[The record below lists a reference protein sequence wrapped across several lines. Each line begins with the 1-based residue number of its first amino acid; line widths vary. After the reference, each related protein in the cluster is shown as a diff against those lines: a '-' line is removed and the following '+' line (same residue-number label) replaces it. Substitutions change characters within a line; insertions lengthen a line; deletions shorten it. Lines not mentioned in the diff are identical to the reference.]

1 MRQFTLAALL
11 AMALAGCAST
21 APYGNFATEPPA
33 GLEERIVADTVKQ
46 LVALYPPARTRF
58 HLGQPTP
65 DAYGSALVEAL
76 RARGYALVEFKPGT
90 APQAGSPEAAA
101 ATAPGLNLHYLL
113 DTAASPNLYRITV
126 MVGQQSL
133 SRAYLAQNNRVA
145 PAGAWV
151 RKE

>member
-21 APYGNFATEPPA
+21 APYGNFAAHPPA
-33 GLEERIVADTVKQ
+33 GLEERIAADTVKQ

-76 RARGYALVEFKPGT
+76 RAKGYALMEFK
-90 APQAGSPEAAA
+90 EAAP
-101 ATAPGLNLHYLL
+101 ATSPGLSLHYVL
-113 DTAASPNLYRITV
+113 DAAASPNLYRVTV
-126 MVGQQSL
+126 TVGQKSL

>member
-21 APYGNFATEPPA
+21 APYGNFATHPPA
-33 GLEERIVADTVKQ
+33 GLEERIAADTVKQ

-76 RARGYALVEFKPGT
+76 RARGYALVEFK
-90 APQAGSPEAAA
+90 EAAPA
-101 ATAPGLNLHYLL
+101 AAPGLSLNYVL
-113 DTAASPNLYRITV
+113 DAAASPNLYRVTV
-126 MVGQQSL
+126 TVGQKSL
-133 SRAYLAQNNRVA
+133 SRAYLAQNDRVA

>member
-21 APYGNFATEPPA
+21 APYGNFAAHPPA
-33 GLEERIVADTVKQ
+33 GLEERIAADTVKQ
-46 LVALYPPARTRF
+46 LVTLYPPARTRF
-58 HLGQPTP
+58 HLGQSTP

-76 RARGYALVEFKPGT
+76 RAKGYALVEFT
-90 APQAGSPEAAA
+90 EAAPA
-101 ATAPGLNLHYLL
+101 AAPGLSLHYVL
-113 DTAASPNLYRITV
+113 DAAASPNLYRVTV
-126 MVGQQSL
+126 TVGQKSL
-133 SRAYLAQNNRVA
+133 SRAYLAQNDRVA

>member
-1 MRQFTLAALL
+1 MRQLTLPALL
-11 AMALAGCAST
+11 VMALAGCAST
-21 APYGNFATEPPA
+21 APYGNFATHPPV
-33 GLEERIVADTVKQ
+33 GLEQKIAVDTAKQ

-65 DAYGSALVEAL
+65 DAYGSALVEAA
-76 RARGYALVEFKPGT
+76 RAKGYALVEFK
-90 APQAGSPEAAA
+90 EAAP
-101 ATAPGLNLHYLL
+101 ATAPGLSLHYVL
-113 DTAASPNLYRITV
+113 DAVASPNLYRVTV
-126 MVGQQSL
+126 MVGQKSL

>member
-1 MRQFTLAALL
+1 MRPFTLAALL

-21 APYGNFATEPPA
+21 APYGNFATHPPA
-33 GLEERIVADTVKQ
+33 GLEERIAADTVKQ
-46 LVALYPPARTRF
+46 LVTLYPPARTRF

-76 RARGYALVEFKPGT
+76 RAKGYALVEFK
-90 APQAGSPEAAA
+90 EAAA
-101 ATAPGLNLHYLL
+101 ATASGLSLHYVL
-113 DTAASPNLYRITV
+113 DAAASPNLYRVTV
-126 MVGQQSL
+126 TVGQKSL
-133 SRAYLAQNNRVA
+133 SRAYLAQNDRVA

>member
-1 MRQFTLAALL
+1 MRQLTLPALL
-11 AMALAGCAST
+11 VMALAGCAST
-21 APYGNFATEPPA
+21 APYGNFATHPPA
-33 GLEERIVADTVKQ
+33 GLEQKIAVDTAKQ

-76 RARGYALVEFKPGT
+76 RAKGYALVEVKTSPQET
-90 APQAGSPEAAA
+90 AP
-101 ATAPGLNLHYLL
+101 ATAPGLSLHYVL
-113 DTAASPNLYRITV
+113 DAVASPNLYRVTV
-126 MVGQQSL
+126 TVGQKSL

>member
-1 MRQFTLAALL
+1 
-11 AMALAGCAST
+11 MALAGCAST
-21 APYGNFATEPPA
+21 APYGNFATHPPA
-33 GLEERIVADTVKQ
+33 GLEERIAADTVKQ

-76 RARGYALVEFKPGT
+76 RAKGYALVEFKTGT
-90 APQAGSPEAAA
+90 PRRKPEAAA
-101 ATAPGLNLHYLL
+101 ATAPGLSLHYVL
-113 DTAASPNLYRITV
+113 DAAASPNLYRVTV
-126 MVGQQSL
+126 TVGQKSL
-133 SRAYLAQNNRVA
+133 SRAYLAQNDRVA

>member
-1 MRQFTLAALL
+1 MHQFALAALL

-21 APYGNFATEPPA
+21 APYGNFATHPPA
-33 GLEERIVADTVKQ
+33 GLEERIAADTVKQ

-76 RARGYALVEFKPGT
+76 RAKGYALVEVKTSPQET
-90 APQAGSPEAAA
+90 AP
-101 ATAPGLNLHYLL
+101 ATAPGLSLHYVL
-113 DTAASPNLYRITV
+113 DAVASPNLYRVTV
-126 MVGQQSL
+126 MVGQKSL

>member
-1 MRQFTLAALL
+1 MRQFALSAFL
-11 AMALAGCAST
+11 VMALAGCAST
-21 APYGNFATEPPA
+21 VPYGNFATEPPA

-46 LVALYPPARTRF
+46 LVTLYPPARTRF

-76 RARGYALVEFKPGT
+76 RARGYALVEFK
-90 APQAGSPEAAA
+90 EAAP
-101 ATAPGLNLHYLL
+101 ATAPGLSLHYVL
-113 DTAASPNLYRITV
+113 DAAASPNLYRVTV
-126 MVGQQSL
+126 TVGQKSL
-133 SRAYLAQNNRVA
+133 SRAYLAQNDRVA

>member
-1 MRQFTLAALL
+1 MRQFALSALL
-11 AMALAGCAST
+11 VMALAGCAST

-46 LVALYPPARTRF
+46 LVTLYPPARTRF

-76 RARGYALVEFKPGT
+76 RAKGYALVEFK
-90 APQAGSPEAAA
+90 EAAP
-101 ATAPGLNLHYLL
+101 ATAPGLSLHYVL
-113 DTAASPNLYRITV
+113 DAAASPNLYRVTV
-126 MVGQQSL
+126 TVGQKSL
-133 SRAYLAQNNRVA
+133 SRAYLAQNDRVA

>member
-1 MRQFTLAALL
+1 MRQLTLPALL
-11 AMALAGCAST
+11 VMALAGCAST
-21 APYGNFATEPPA
+21 APYGNFATHPPA
-33 GLEERIVADTVKQ
+33 GLEQKIAVDTAKQ

-76 RARGYALVEFKPGT
+76 RARGYALMEFK
-90 APQAGSPEAAA
+90 EAAP
-101 ATAPGLNLHYLL
+101 ATAPALSLHYVL
-113 DTAASPNLYRITV
+113 DAAASPNLYRVTV
-126 MVGQQSL
+126 TVGQKSL
-133 SRAYLAQNNRVA
+133 SRAYLAQNDRVA

>member
-1 MRQFTLAALL
+1 MRQFALSALL
-11 AMALAGCAST
+11 VMALAGCAST

-46 LVALYPPARTRF
+46 LVTLYPPARTRF

-76 RARGYALVEFKPGT
+76 RAKGYALVEVK
-90 APQAGSPEAAA
+90 ASPQEAAP
-101 ATAPGLNLHYLL
+101 ATAPGLSLHYVL
-113 DTAASPNLYRITV
+113 DAVASPNLYRVTV
-126 MVGQQSL
+126 MVGQKSL

>member
-1 MRQFTLAALL
+1 MRQFTLSALL
-11 AMALAGCAST
+11 VMALAGCAST
-21 APYGNFATEPPA
+21 TPYGNFATEPPA
-33 GLEERIVADTVKQ
+33 GLEERIAADTVKQ

-76 RARGYALVEFKPGT
+76 RAKGYALVEFK
-90 APQAGSPEAAA
+90 EATP
-101 ATAPGLNLHYLL
+101 ATVSGLSLNYVL
-113 DTAASPNLYRITV
+113 DAAASPNLYRVTV
-126 MVGQQSL
+126 TVGQKSL
-133 SRAYLAQNNRVA
+133 SRAYLAQNDRVA

>member
-1 MRQFTLAALL
+1 MRKLALSALL
-11 AMALAGCAST
+11 VMAPGRLRVDRALRQLRDRAPGRPGGKDRRRHGEAAGHPVPAGKNALPSRPADAGCLWQRPGRSA
-21 APYGNFATEPPA
+21 A
-33 GLEERIVADTVKQ
+33 GK
-46 LVALYPPARTRF
+46 
-58 HLGQPTP
+58 
-65 DAYGSALVEAL
+65 
-76 RARGYALVEFKPGT
+76 GYALVEFKPGT

-101 ATAPGLNLHYLL
+101 PGLNLHYVL

-133 SRAYLAQNNRVA
+133 SRAYLAQNDRVA

>member
-21 APYGNFATEPPA
+21 APYGNFATHPPA
-33 GLEERIVADTVKQ
+33 GLEERIAK
-46 LVALYPPARTRF
+46 
-58 HLGQPTP
+58 
-65 DAYGSALVEAL
+65 
-76 RARGYALVEFKPGT
+76 GYALVEVK
-90 APQAGSPEAAA
+90 ASPQEAAPP
-101 ATAPGLNLHYLL
+101 TAPGLSLHYVL
-113 DTAASPNLYRITV
+113 DAVASPNLYRVTV
-126 MVGQQSL
+126 MVGQKSL

>member
-1 MRQFTLAALL
+1 MRQFALSALL
-11 AMALAGCAST
+11 VMALAGCAST

-76 RARGYALVEFKPGT
+76 RARGYALVEFK
-90 APQAGSPEAAA
+90 EAAP
-101 ATAPGLNLHYLL
+101 ATALGLSLHYVL
-113 DTAASPNLYRITV
+113 DAAASPNLYRVTV
-126 MVGQQSL
+126 TVGQKSL
-133 SRAYLAQNNRVA
+133 SRAYLAQNDRVA

>member
-21 APYGNFATEPPA
+21 APYGNFATHPPA
-33 GLEERIVADTVKQ
+33 GLEERIAADTVKQ
-46 LVALYPPARTRF
+46 LVALYPPARTRL

-76 RARGYALVEFKPGT
+76 RARGYALMEFK
-90 APQAGSPEAAA
+90 EAAP
-101 ATAPGLNLHYLL
+101 ATAPALSLHYVL
-113 DTAASPNLYRITV
+113 DAAASPNLYRVTV
-126 MVGQQSL
+126 TVGQKSL
-133 SRAYLAQNNRVA
+133 SRAYLAQNDRVA

>member
-1 MRQFTLAALL
+1 MRQFALSAFL
-11 AMALAGCAST
+11 VMALAGCAST
-21 APYGNFATEPPA
+21 VPYGNFATEPPA

-46 LVALYPPARTRF
+46 LVSLYPPARTRF

-76 RARGYALVEFKPGT
+76 RAKGYALVEFK
-90 APQAGSPEAAA
+90 EAAP
-101 ATAPGLNLHYLL
+101 ATVPGLSLHYVL
-113 DTAASPNLYRITV
+113 DAAASPNLYRV
-126 MVGQQSL
+126 MVTVGQKSL
-133 SRAYLAQNNRVA
+133 SRAYLAQNDRVA

>member
-1 MRQFTLAALL
+1 MRPFTLAALL

-21 APYGNFATEPPA
+21 ASYGNFATHPPA
-33 GLEERIVADTVKQ
+33 GLEERIAADTVKQ

-76 RARGYALVEFKPGT
+76 RARGYALMEFKA
-90 APQAGSPEAAA
+90 APV
-101 ATAPGLNLHYLL
+101 TAPGLSLHYVL
-113 DTAASPNLYRITV
+113 DAVASPNLYRVTV
-126 MVGQQSL
+126 MVGQKSL
-133 SRAYLAQNNRVA
+133 SRAYLAQNDRVA

>member
-1 MRQFTLAALL
+1 L
-11 AMALAGCAST
+11 S
-21 APYGNFATEPPA
+21 
-33 GLEERIVADTVKQ
+33 ADTVKQ

-90 APQAGSPEAAA
+90 APQAGSAEAAA

-133 SRAYLAQNNRVA
+133 SRAYWRRTT
-145 PAGAWV
+145 AWRRPV
-151 RKE
+151 PGFARSDRRWLTK

>member
-1 MRQFTLAALL
+1 MRQLTLPALL
-11 AMALAGCAST
+11 VMALAGCAST
-21 APYGNFATEPPA
+21 APYGNFATHPPV
-33 GLEERIVADTVKQ
+33 GLEQKIAVDTAKQ

-76 RARGYALVEFKPGT
+76 RAKGYALVEVK
-90 APQAGSPEAAA
+90 ASPQEAAPP
-101 ATAPGLNLHYLL
+101 TAPGLSLHYVL
-113 DTAASPNLYRITV
+113 DAVASPNLYRVTV
-126 MVGQQSL
+126 MVGQKSL

-151 RKE
+151 HKE

>member
-21 APYGNFATEPPA
+21 APYGNFATHPPA
-33 GLEERIVADTVKQ
+33 GLEERIAADTVKQ

-76 RARGYALVEFKPGT
+76 RAKGYALVEFK
-90 APQAGSPEAAA
+90 EAAP
-101 ATAPGLNLHYLL
+101 ATVSGLSLYYVL
-113 DTAASPNLYRITV
+113 DAAASPNLYRVTV
-126 MVGQQSL
+126 TVGQKSL
-133 SRAYLAQNNRVA
+133 SRAYLAQNDRVA

>member
-1 MRQFTLAALL
+1 MHQFALAALL

-21 APYGNFATEPPA
+21 APYGNFATHPPA
-33 GLEERIVADTVKQ
+33 GLEERIAADTVKQ

-76 RARGYALVEFKPGT
+76 RAKGYALMEFK
-90 APQAGSPEAAA
+90 EAAPA
-101 ATAPGLNLHYLL
+101 AAPGLSLHYVL
-113 DTAASPNLYRITV
+113 DAAASPNLYRVTV
-126 MVGQQSL
+126 TVGQKSL
-133 SRAYLAQNNRVA
+133 SRAYLAQNDRVA

>member
-1 MRQFTLAALL
+1 MHQFALAALL

-21 APYGNFATEPPA
+21 APYGNFATHPPA
-33 GLEERIVADTVKQ
+33 GLEERIAADTVKQ
-46 LVALYPPARTRF
+46 LVALSPPARTRF

-76 RARGYALVEFKPGT
+76 RARGYALMEFK
-90 APQAGSPEAAA
+90 EAAP
-101 ATAPGLNLHYLL
+101 ATAPALSLHYVL
-113 DTAASPNLYRITV
+113 DAATSPNLYRVTV
-126 MVGQQSL
+126 TVGQKSL
-133 SRAYLAQNNRVA
+133 SRAYLAQSDRVA

>member
-21 APYGNFATEPPA
+21 APYGNFATHPPA
-33 GLEERIVADTVKQ
+33 GLEERIAADTVKQ

-76 RARGYALVEFKPGT
+76 RAKGYALVEVK
-90 APQAGSPEAAA
+90 ASPQEAAP
-101 ATAPGLNLHYLL
+101 ATAPGLSLHYVL
-113 DTAASPNLYRITV
+113 DAVASPNLYRVTV
-126 MVGQQSL
+126 MVGQKSL

>member
-1 MRQFTLAALL
+1 MRQFALSALL
-11 AMALAGCAST
+11 VTALAGCAST

-76 RARGYALVEFKPGT
+76 RARGYALVEFK
-90 APQAGSPEAAA
+90 EAAP
-101 ATAPGLNLHYLL
+101 ATALGLSLHYVL
-113 DTAASPNLYRITV
+113 DAAASPNLYRV
-126 MVGQQSL
+126 MVTVGQKSL
-133 SRAYLAQNNRVA
+133 SRAYLAQNDRVA

>member
-1 MRQFTLAALL
+1 MRQFALSALL
-11 AMALAGCAST
+11 VMALAGCAST

-33 GLEERIVADTVKQ
+33 GLEERIVADTIKQ

-76 RARGYALVEFKPGT
+76 RARGYALVEFK
-90 APQAGSPEAAA
+90 EAAP
-101 ATAPGLNLHYLL
+101 ATALGLSLHYVL
-113 DTAASPNLYRITV
+113 DAAASPNLYRVTV
-126 MVGQQSL
+126 TVGQKSL
-133 SRAYLAQNNRVA
+133 SRAYLAQNDRVA

>member
-1 MRQFTLAALL
+1 MRQFALSALL
-11 AMALAGCAST
+11 VMALAGCAST

-33 GLEERIVADTVKQ
+33 GLEERIATDTVKQ
-46 LVALYPPARTRF
+46 LVTLYPPARTRF

-76 RARGYALVEFKPGT
+76 RAKGYALVEVK
-90 APQAGSPEAAA
+90 ASPQEAAP
-101 ATAPGLNLHYLL
+101 ATAPGLSLHYVL
-113 DTAASPNLYRITV
+113 DAVASPNLYRVTV
-126 MVGQQSL
+126 MVGQKSL

>member
-1 MRQFTLAALL
+1 
-11 AMALAGCAST
+11 MALAGCAST

-33 GLEERIVADTVKQ
+33 GLEERIVADTIKQ

-76 RARGYALVEFKPGT
+76 RARGYALVEFK
-90 APQAGSPEAAA
+90 EAAP
-101 ATAPGLNLHYLL
+101 ATAPALNLHYVL
-113 DTAASPNLYRITV
+113 DAAASPNLYRVTV
-126 MVGQQSL
+126 TVGQKSL
-133 SRAYLAQNNRVA
+133 SRAYLAQNDRVA